1 MILYSITLSVNP
13 EVHDEWLKCIQT
25 QFLPSVMLSGHFME
39 KRMFRLMNEELGQG
53 ITYSIQLVSPSMETL
68 QEYVDTKEDL
78 LEKTLRDQFGK
89 HFVEFRTYLE
99 VIE

>member
-13 EVHDEWLKCIQT
+13 EVHDEWLKWVQT
-25 QFLPSVMLSGHFME
+25 QFLPSVMLSGHFVE
-39 KRMFRLMNEELGQG
+39 KRMLKLLNEELGQG
-53 ITYSIQLVSPSMETL
+53 ITYSIQLLSPTLETL

-78 LEKTLRDQFGK
+78 LEKPLRDKFGK

-99 VIE
+99 LVE